1 MTTVGLIG
9 GIGPE
14 STIAYY
20 RLLISLYR
28 AQTKAEHNPHIIINS
43 IDIKRLLDLIGA
55 HQLEAAADYL
65 TAEIKRLAD
74 AGADFCLL
82 AANTPHI
89 IFAQLQAAA
98 PIPLLSIV
106 AATCQHTLRLGLR
119 RVGLFGTK
127 FTMQG
132 RFYQQ
137 VFDEAAISIIT
148 PETTAQNYIHEK
160 YMTELLNGIVLAE
173 TKAGLLRIIETLKTE
188 QQIEGLIL
196 GGTELS
202 LILSDGD
209 DKDIPLLDTTR
220 IHAQSAVN
228 QLIKSVSPA
237 IAGGS

>member
-1 MTTVGLIG
+1 MKTIGIIG

-14 STIAYY
+14 STIVYY

-28 AQTKAEHNPHIIINS
+28 AQSKAEHNPHILINS
-43 IDIKRLLDLIGA
+43 IDIKRLLALIGA
-55 HQLEAAADYL
+55 QQLQAAADYL
-65 TAEIKRLAD
+65 TTEIKSLAD

-89 IFAQLQAAA
+89 IFARLAAGA

-106 AATCQHTLRLGLR
+106 EETCKHTQSLGLR

-137 VFDEAAISIIT
+137 VFDRHAISIIT
-148 PETTAQNYIHEK
+148 PDTAAQNYIHEK
-160 YMTELLNGIVLAE
+160 YMTELVNGIVLAE
-173 TKAGLLRIIETLKTE
+173 TKADLLRIVETLKTE
-188 QQIEGLIL
+188 QHIQGLIL

-220 IHAQSAVN
+220 IHAQSAVDE
-228 QLIKSVSPA
+228 LLRLD
-237 IAGGS
+237 